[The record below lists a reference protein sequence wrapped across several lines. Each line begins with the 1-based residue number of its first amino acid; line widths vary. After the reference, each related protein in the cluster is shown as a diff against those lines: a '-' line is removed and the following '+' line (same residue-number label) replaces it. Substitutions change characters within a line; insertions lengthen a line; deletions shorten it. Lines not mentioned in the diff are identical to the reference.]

1 MRVLERLARET
12 GREYALRVLKENIVG
27 LDLLPGSM
35 LSENEIASC
44 LNLSR
49 TPVRDAFIELS
60 KVKIVEIYPQKGSVV
75 SLIDY
80 NMVEEARFMRY
91 VLESAV
97 VELVCQKITP
107 DWIRK
112 LEENVTLQQFH
123 LDNHRPERLLE
134 LDNEFHQMLF
144 EIAEKTQVFVLME
157 SISIHY
163 DRVRSLA
170 LKAIKDI
177 KTVDDHRMI
186 LKAVSEG
193 NAEEA
198 KRLMEKHL
206 NRYKVDRETMESA
219 YPQYFKA

>member
-49 TPVRDAFIELS
+49 TPVREAFIELS

-91 VLESAV
+91 ELESAV
-97 VELVCQKITP
+97 RTGMSE
-107 DWIRK
+107 D
-112 LEENVTLQQFH
+112 H
-123 LDNHRPERLLE
+123 AGLDPQAGGKC
-134 LDNEFHQMLF
+134 DF
-144 EIAEKTQVFVLME
+144 T
-157 SISIHY
+157 
-163 DRVRSLA
+163 
-170 LKAIKDI
+170 
-177 KTVDDHRMI
+177 
-186 LKAVSEG
+186 AVSSG
-193 NAEEA
+193 
-198 KRLMEKHL
+198 
-206 NRYKVDRETMESA
+206 
-219 YPQYFKA
+219 

>member
-1 MRVLERLARET
+1 M
-12 GREYALRVLKENIVG
+12 
-27 LDLLPGSM
+27 
-35 LSENEIASC
+35 
-44 LNLSR
+44 
-49 TPVRDAFIELS
+49 
-60 KVKIVEIYPQKGSVV
+60 
-75 SLIDY
+75 
-80 NMVEEARFMRY
+80 
-91 VLESAV
+91 
-97 VELVCQKITP
+97 
-107 DWIRK
+107 
-112 LEENVTLQQFH
+112 
-123 LDNHRPERLLE
+123 
-134 LDNEFHQMLF
+134 
-144 EIAEKTQVFVLME
+144 FVLME

>member
-1 MRVLERLARET
+1 MFAAT
-12 GREYALRVLKENIVG
+12 SG
-27 LDLLPGSM
+27 L
-35 LSENEIASC
+35 
-44 LNLSR
+44 
-49 TPVRDAFIELS
+49 
-60 KVKIVEIYPQKGSVV
+60 
-75 SLIDY
+75 
-80 NMVEEARFMRY
+80 
-91 VLESAV
+91 
-97 VELVCQKITP
+97 LVCEKITP

-144 EIAEKTQVFVLME
+144 EIAEKNQVFVLME

-206 NRYKVDRETMESA
+206 NRYKVDRETMEAA

>member
-49 TPVRDAFIELS
+49 TPVREAFIELS

-80 NMVEEARFMRY
+80 NMVEEARFMRH
-91 VLESAV
+91 VLECAV
-97 VELVCQKITP
+97 VELVCEKITP

-134 LDNEFHQMLF
+134 LDNEFHEAILDLVSFMRLKKAWEDLNYGNIVIGYNMAVDSDQVIKRQYLIH
-144 EIAEKTQVFVLME
+144 EKLLSACKTGTTAQVEQAIADHYLVGVEKLIQ
-157 SISIHY
+157 
-163 DRVRSLA
+163 
-170 LKAIKDI
+170 
-177 KTVDDHRMI
+177 
-186 LKAVSEG
+186 
-193 NAEEA
+193 
-198 KRLMEKHL
+198 
-206 NRYKVDRETMESA
+206 KVDKKHE
-219 YPQYFKA
+219 K

>member
-49 TPVRDAFIELS
+49 TPVREAFIELS

-97 VELVCQKITP
+97 VELVCQKVTP
-107 DWIRK
+107 DWIRR

-134 LDNEFHQMLF
+134 LDNEF
-144 EIAEKTQVFVLME
+144 
-157 SISIHY
+157 
-163 DRVRSLA
+163 RVRSLA

>member
-49 TPVRDAFIELS
+49 TPVREAFIELS

-80 NMVEEARFMRY
+80 NM

-134 LDNEFHQMLF
+134 LDNEYHQMLF

>member
-1 MRVLERLARET
+1 MDSIDYKILKILQKNARET
-12 GREYALRVLKENIVG
+12 ASNISKEIH
-27 LDLLPGSM
+27 
-35 LSENEIASC
+35 LS
-44 LNLSR
+44 
-49 TPVRDAFIELS
+49 V
-60 KVKIVEIYPQKGSVV
+60 
-75 SLIDY
+75 
-80 NMVEEARFMRY
+80 
-91 VLESAV
+91 SAV
-97 VELVCQKITP
+97 IER
-107 DWIRK
+107 IRK

-134 LDNEFHQMLF
+134 LDNEYHQMLF

>member
-1 MRVLERLARET
+1 M
-12 GREYALRVLKENIVG
+12 G

-49 TPVRDAFIELS
+49 TPVREAFIELS

-112 LEENVTLQQFH
+112 LEEN
-123 LDNHRPERLLE
+123 
-134 LDNEFHQMLF
+134 HQMLF

>member
-1 MRVLERLARET
+1 MGKLDYRTLRENVADEIRMKILNGDMKPGDKIIEQELASEFGISRGPVREALRQLEQEGMVEYSRNVGCSVKHIGMDDVYEIYYMRANYEMMAVRLYNAPFPQETIEKMEQVLEQMKHLHKE
-12 GREYALRVLKENIVG
+12 EYR
-27 LDLLPGSM
+27 
-35 LSENEIASC
+35 
-44 LNLSR
+44 
-49 TPVRDAFIELS
+49 
-60 KVKIVEIYPQKGSVV
+60 KV
-75 SLIDY
+75 
-80 NMVEEARFMRY
+80 F
-91 VLESAV
+91 
-97 VELVCQKITP
+97 
-107 DWIRK
+107 
-112 LEENVTLQQFH
+112 
-123 LDNHRPERLLE
+123 E

-144 EIAEKTQVFVLME
+144 EIAEKNQVFVLME